1 MASTGVSSAK
11 LSRNF
16 RTSLASALLEWF
28 LIFFLFVDAVFSY
41 VITKFAS
48 YCKLQTPCLFC
59 SRLDHVL
66 GKQKRGFYWELI
78 CSGHKSE
85 ISSLVLCGAH
95 NKLVNVQGICQ
106 NCLFSL
112 ANINNTNAEN
122 SHLLVDKFGD
132 KSATR
137 FDQDPLLGDRIATR
151 CSCCNEQR
159 IFNSY
164 DGRLAFTKSIESEV
178 AELDELEAI
187 RDNLHDKKK
196 RAKPSV
202 SFRVANLR
210 NSQLDPLS
218 HVGYTEVKVNS
229 DTESEPEV
237 PLSDDDGI
245 YMPVSVTDDTEED
258 VKLPCEHIEPTIIDL
273 NKASVKSR
281 SLSSPLEPLLSE
293 PDMWLENTDTHVA
306 KSASVAMGS
315 ENNEEEL
322 DWKQAEKITDADTLS
337 KERYE
342 LIQDEVGLTS
352 DQRSA
357 MVCEEIIKSSDNK
370 KTTSEAGCEP
380 TPVSSDS
387 HQQNPIILDLGDA
400 YKLAV
405 GNKGRQLSGML
416 AEQWLGKDSSR
427 VGEDLKMLLS
437 QFSATRGTDLS
448 MNDISPRLSINGDEM
463 KNSDASNSTGLQILQ
478 KMISLERNESGLSLD
493 GSIVSEIEG
502 ESAVDRLK
510 RQVDHDRKLMSALYK
525 ELEEERNA
533 SAVAANQA
541 LAMITR
547 LQEEK
552 AALHME
558 ALQYLRV
565 MDEQSE
571 YDTEALQKANDAIAE
586 KDKVIE
592 ELESKLDFYR
602 KKFPDE
608 SMNENVL
615 ETNSEMK
622 VKDIGLDN
630 SQCTA
635 IDCDASN
642 LGKSVTEK
650 PNISEKAQDL
660 VTSLEEESIQPA
672 KNSKL
677 KFQEEKL
684 YISEQLKKL
693 EKQVYFFLNMH
704 HSEDKCINS
713 ESSGKESSGNFER
726 LDCSFYMQDSV
737 STLKMNSDAKVCD
750 DLSSKEPKVFDEN
763 VDSPLLCGNNDLAL
777 DESNFVGRLRILE
790 ADLSFLE
797 HSMNLLSNGDDGLKL
812 LKEIADHLQELRRI
826 GIREIDQNLA

>member
-1 MASTGVSSAK
+1 MASTRVSSAK

-95 NKLVNVQGICQ
+95 DKLVNVQGICQ

-112 ANINNTNAEN
+112 ANINKTNAEN
-122 SHLLVDKFGD
+122 CYLLVDNFGD
-132 KSATR
+132 KSASG
-137 FDQDPLLGDRIATR
+137 FDQDSLLGDQIASR

-164 DGRLAFTKSIESEV
+164 DERLAFTKSIESEV
-178 AELDELEAI
+178 AELDELEAV
-187 RDNLHDKKK
+187 RDNLHDKKR

-237 PLSDDDGI
+237 PLSDDDVT
-245 YMPVSVTDDTEED
+245 YMPVSVTDDTKED

-273 NKASVKSR
+273 NKASANSM

-293 PDMWLENTDTHVA
+293 PDMRLENTDTHVA
-306 KSASVAMGS
+306 KSAPVKLGS

-322 DWKQAEKITDADTLS
+322 DWQQAEKVADADTLS

-342 LIQDEVGLTS
+342 VGVTS

-357 MVCEEIIKSSDNK
+357 MDCEEIIKSSDNK
-370 KTTSEAGCEP
+370 QTTSEAGSEP

-387 HQQNPIILDLGDA
+387 HQQNPMILDLGDA

-405 GNKGRQLSGML
+405 GSRGRQLSGML

-427 VGEDLKMLLS
+427 VSEDLKMLLS

-448 MNDISPRLSINGDEM
+448 MNDISPRLSMNSDEM
-463 KNSDASNSTGLQILQ
+463 KNSDASNSTGMQILQ

-592 ELESKLDFYR
+592 KLESKLDFYR

-635 IDCDASN
+635 IDCDASI
-642 LGKSVTEK
+642 LGKSDTENL
-650 PNISEKAQDL
+650 NISEEAQEL
-660 VTSLEEESIQPA
+660 VTSLEEENVQPV

-677 KFQEEKL
+677 KFQEERL
-684 YISEQLKKL
+684 YISERLKKL

-713 ESSGKESSGNFER
+713 ESSGKESSGNFEK
-726 LDCSFYMQDSV
+726 LDRSLLMQDSV

-750 DLSSKEPKVFDEN
+750 DPSSKEPKVSDEN
-763 VDSPLLCGNNDLAL
+763 GDSSLLCGNNDLASA
-777 DESNFVGRLRILE
+777 ESMIPNFVGRLRILE

-797 HSMNLLSNGDDGLKL
+797 HSMNLLSNGDEGLKL